1 MTNTIYTIK
10 EYMAQGFTK
19 EEAPMVMEHD
29 TLYNKYV
36 INEIN
41 EEEKERMFFLATVL
55 GL

>member
-1 MTNTIYTIK
+1 MMNTIYTI
-10 EYMAQGFTK
+10 EGYMAQGFTR

-29 TLYNKYV
+29 TLYNRYMAD
-36 INEIN
+36 EIS